1 MASLVLPRMK
11 WAVLASTLMFLRL
24 FYFLLLNL
32 LGFLLGFLIPHGLG
46 PWQGA
51 CVGILIVSLSLFL
64 LDSWRSIFFLNW
76 VRSSNIL
83 HAPDQSGVWG
93 ESADRVRRLFRQ
105 MSIEL
110 SASEENLRQFLSAI
124 QASPNGVVLLDTEWH
139 IVWSNQTASH
149 HLGIDP
155 EKDVQQL
162 IGYLLRDP
170 VFSAYIRSGLYE
182 KEIVIEGRENRAEH
196 PQKIAVQVFPYGDGR
211 KLLLSRDVTALE
223 QAEVMRRDF
232 VANVSHE
239 IRTPLT
245 VLVGFVETMQN
256 LNLSESETQDFLK
269 LMSQQAQRMQ
279 TLVQDLL
286 TLSQLDG
293 SPLPSESEWFDFD
306 TLWKNC
312 HDEAIGLMHVINQK
326 DGSTHLLRF
335 DLPEE
340 LLGYQISGSLNEIK
354 SAFTNLV
361 SNALRYTP
369 SAGEVTVSWMRRKDY
384 FEFTVKDTGYGIAP
398 EHLPR
403 LTERF
408 YRVDRSRSR
417 DTGGTGL
424 GLAIV
429 KHVIQRHGGHL
440 RIDSKLNFGSS
451 FTLEFPHSR
460 LRRKSLEFHS

>member
-1 MASLVLPRMK
+1 MD
-11 WAVLASTLMFLRL
+11 WAVLASRLMFLRL
-24 FYFLLLNL
+24 FYFLLLSL

-46 PWQGA
+46 AWQGA

-105 MSIEL
+105 KNIEL

-124 QASPNGVVLLDTEWH
+124 QASPNGVVLLDSQWH
-139 IVWSNQTASH
+139 IVWSNRTASQ

-155 EKDVQQL
+155 EKDVYQL
-162 IGYLLRDP
+162 IGFLLRNP
-170 VFSAYIRSGLYE
+170 AFSAYARSSLYE
-182 KEIVIEGRENRAEH
+182 KEIVIEGRENRSDH

-211 KLLLSRDVTALE
+211 KLLLSRDITALE

-256 LNLSESETQDFLK
+256 LKLSEIEIQDFLQ
-269 LMSQQAQRMQ
+269 LMSQQALRMQ
-279 TLVQDLL
+279 ALVQDLL

-293 SPLPSESEWFDFD
+293 SPLPSESEWHDFD
-306 TLWKNC
+306 TLWQSC
-312 HDEAIGLMHVINQK
+312 YTEANGLMHVLHQK
-326 DGSTHLLRF
+326 DGSTHTLQF
-335 DLPEE
+335 DLPQE
-340 LLGYQISGSLNEIK
+340 LQAHQISGSLEEIK

-369 SAGEVTVSWMRRKDY
+369 STGAVKVFCSHKNGH
-384 FEFTVKDTGYGIAP
+384 FEFSVKDTGVGISP

-408 YRVDRSRSR
+408 YRIDRSRSR

-429 KHVIQRHGGHL
+429 KHVVQRHGGHL
-440 RIDSKLNFGSS
+440 RIESKLNLGSC
-451 FTLEFPHSR
+451 FTLEFPASR
-460 LRRKSLEFHS
+460 FRPKSL

>member
-1 MASLVLPRMK
+1 MIS
-11 WAVLASTLMFLRL
+11 RL
-24 FYFLLLNL
+24 FYFLFLNL

-46 PWQGA
+46 SWQGA
-51 CVGILIVSLSLFL
+51 CIGIVSVSLCLFL
-64 LDSWRSIFFLNW
+64 IDTWRSLVFLSW
-76 VRSSNIL
+76 VRSNDIL
-83 HAPDQSGVWG
+83 QAPDQSGVWG

-105 MSIEL
+105 KDMEL
-110 SASEENLRQFLSAI
+110 KASEESLRQFLSAI

-139 IVWSNQTASH
+139 IVWSNRTASQ

-155 EKDVQQL
+155 EKDVSQL
-162 IGYLLRDP
+162 IGFLLRNP
-170 VFSAYIRSGLYE
+170 AFSAYARSSLYE
-182 KEIVIEGRENRAEH
+182 NEIFIEGRENRSDH

-211 KLLLSRDVTALE
+211 KLLLSRDITALE

-256 LNLSESETQDFLK
+256 LKLNEVEIKDFLR
-269 LMSQQAQRMQ
+269 LMSQQALRMQ

-286 TLSQLDG
+286 TLSQLEG
-293 SPLPSESEWFDFD
+293 SPLPSESEWHDFD

-312 HDEAIGLMHVINQK
+312 SDEANALMHFINQK
-326 DGSTHLLRF
+326 EGSTHSLRF
-335 DLPEE
+335 NFSEDFRA
-340 LLGYQISGSLNEIK
+340 YQISGSLDEIK

-369 SAGEVTVSWMRRKDY
+369 SGGEVNVTWAKKNDQ
-384 FEFTVKDTGYGIAP
+384 FEFTVKDTGAGIAP

-408 YRVDRSRSR
+408 YRIDRSRSR

-424 GLAIV
+424 GLSIV

-440 RIDSKLNFGSS
+440 RIDSKLNVGSS

-460 LRRKSLEFHS
+460 LRRKALEFIS

>member
-1 MASLVLPRMK
+1 MK
-11 WAVLASTLMFLRL
+11 V
-24 FYFLLLNL
+24 NENE
-32 LGFLLGFLIPHGLG
+32 
-46 PWQGA
+46 
-51 CVGILIVSLSLFL
+51 
-64 LDSWRSIFFLNW
+64 IF
-76 VRSSNIL
+76 
-83 HAPDQSGVWG
+83 
-93 ESADRVRRLFRQ
+93 
-105 MSIEL
+105 
-110 SASEENLRQFLSAI
+110 
-124 QASPNGVVLLDTEWH
+124 
-139 IVWSNQTASH
+139 
-149 HLGIDP
+149 
-155 EKDVQQL
+155 
-162 IGYLLRDP
+162 
-170 VFSAYIRSGLYE
+170 
-182 KEIVIEGRENRAEH
+182 IEGRENRSDH

-211 KLLLSRDVTALE
+211 KLLLSRDITALE

-256 LNLSESETQDFLK
+256 LKLNEVEIKDFLR
-269 LMSQQAQRMQ
+269 LMSQQALRMQ

-286 TLSQLDG
+286 TLSQLEG
-293 SPLPSESEWFDFD
+293 SPLPSESEWHDFD

-312 HDEAIGLMHVINQK
+312 SDEANGLMHFINQK
-326 DGSTHLLRF
+326 EGSTHSLRF
-335 DLPEE
+335 NFSEDFRA
-340 LLGYQISGSLNEIK
+340 YQISGSLDEIK

-369 SAGEVTVSWMRRKDY
+369 SGGEVNVSWAKKNDQ
-384 FEFTVKDTGYGIAP
+384 FEFTVKDTGAGIAP

-408 YRVDRSRSR
+408 YRIDRSRSR